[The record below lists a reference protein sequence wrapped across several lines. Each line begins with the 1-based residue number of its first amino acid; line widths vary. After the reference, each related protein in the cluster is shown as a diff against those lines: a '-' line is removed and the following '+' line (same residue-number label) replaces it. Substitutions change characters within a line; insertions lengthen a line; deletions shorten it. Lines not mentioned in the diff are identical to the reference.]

1 VIDDFSN
8 DLEPSGLSHVMSSIK
23 DGDSRDAPILT
34 LVGGSEAAGEHAPPE
49 GVDKATLQKLSDMK
63 KEHREL
69 DGEILS
75 LISSVA
81 VDQLLLKR
89 LKKRKLML
97 KDLITRMEDSM
108 LPDIIA

>member
-1 VIDDFSN
+1 
-8 DLEPSGLSHVMSSIK
+8 MSSTK
-23 DGDSRDAPILT
+23 DGDSKDHPILT
-34 LVGGSEAAGEHAPPE
+34 LVGGSQASGEHAPPE
-49 GVDKATLQKLSDMK
+49 GCDKAMLQKLNDLK

-69 DGEILS
+69 DEEIFALTTS
-75 LISSVA
+75 AAI
-81 VDQLLLKR
+81 DQLLLKR